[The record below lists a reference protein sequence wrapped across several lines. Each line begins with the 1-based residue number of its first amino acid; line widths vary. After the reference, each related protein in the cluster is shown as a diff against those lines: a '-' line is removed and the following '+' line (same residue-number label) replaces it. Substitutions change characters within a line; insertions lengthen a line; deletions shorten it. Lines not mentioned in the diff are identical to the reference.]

1 MNDELLTLYYYDD
14 GLSLDERC
22 EIERAMKSDAGLR
35 ERYDT
40 LCQALD
46 GVNETDTNP
55 APTHLLAQWHDAI
68 DRAAEN
74 EAAADPEEPPR
85 LFHLGSFFWG
95 SAVAASLAVGIAIGV
110 LLSGNQG
117 ERTGPDNEYVNV
129 TNDAGREEP
138 AAFSRGLLVHFQES
152 RARLIELSPD
162 SNGARADLIT
172 TIIQQNRLFER
183 MAKQNDSQDL
193 ARVLRAFEPILLRLS
208 SDDISAD
215 DAAALQAQLAFELN
229 IVLTKLARRVSNDTQ
244 SIDI

>member
-14 GLSLDERC
+14 GLTLDERC
-22 EIERAMKSDAGLR
+22 EIDRAMKSDAELH

-40 LCQALD
+40 LCRALD
-46 GVNETDTNP
+46 GLHKTDTVP
-55 APTHLLAQWHDAI
+55 APTQLVAQWHDAI

-74 EAAADPEEPPR
+74 EAAAASRPPR

-95 SAVAASLAVGIAIGV
+95 TAVAASLAVGVAIGV
-110 LLSGNQG
+110 LMSGGQSEG
-117 ERTGPDNEYVNV
+117 PGPDDEYVSV
-129 TNDAGREEP
+129 TNGTGREEP
-138 AAFSRGLLVHFQES
+138 AAFSRGLLVHFQQS
-152 RARLIELSPD
+152 RDQLIELSPD
-162 SNGARADLIT
+162 SNGERANLIM

-183 MAKQNDSQDL
+183 MAKQNDAQDL

-208 SDDISAD
+208 SDDISAE

-229 IVLTKLARRVSNDTQ
+229 IVLTKLARRVSNNTR